1 VARLFHAL
9 LAAIFAVAW
18 LSLLAQVE
26 LLIGS
31 HGLLPLRDFLAE
43 ARREGQLSLARFP
56 TLLALVPGADG
67 PSDAVILAGP
77 IVGLGLALGGLLGVW
92 PRTGAALQ
100 TVLYLGYATACRPF
114 LSFQWDNLLLECGL
128 LATFLP
134 TTRPAR
140 LAHVLFRVLVFKLY
154 FESGLA
160 KWQSP
165 IHDWTDGTA
174 MTFYY
179 ETAPLPTALG
189 WYAHHLPRAWHG
201 FESRAV
207 LAIELVAPFAI
218 FGPRRVRLGAAALF
232 TLFQSLNAATAN
244 YGFFCPLAVALDV
257 FLLDDRDLA
266 RAVASLRRCGR
277 SRARWPLRLR
287 ATPSTAPPT
296 AVADDAA
303 APPPPALPPAPAPPD
318 LRRLA
323 LARRSLAGAGALAWC
338 LLSLAEAAFTFA
350 DLQPETVN
358 RLIPVLELT
367 QTLRMVNAYHL
378 FASVT
383 QQRVE
388 PELQTSVDGIWTAHS
403 LRFKPGDPRRRP
415 PFVAPHQPRVD
426 FLLWFY
432 GLSYLRPDPPAYVSA
447 LVDRLCNE
455 PSAVQSLFVDPLPA
469 APSAVRIAF
478 FDFRFSSSAER
489 RSTGI
494 WWSRRPLGV
503 TQPIACG
510 R

>member
-1 VARLFHAL
+1 VARLFHIL
-9 LAAIFAVAW
+9 LATIFAVAW

-26 LLIGS
+26 VLIGS
-31 HGLLPLRDFLAE
+31 HGLLPLADFLAE
-43 ARREGQLSLARFP
+43 ARREGRFSFARFP

-100 TVLYLGYATACRPF
+100 TVLYLGYATACRTF

-140 LAHVLFRVLVFKLY
+140 LTHVLFRVLVFKLY

-165 IHDWTDGTA
+165 IHDWRDGTA

-189 WYAHHLPRAWHG
+189 WYAHHLPRAWHV

-218 FGPRRVRLGAAALF
+218 FGPRRARLGAAALF
-232 TLFQSLNAATAN
+232 TVFQTVNAASAN
-244 YGFFCPLAVALDV
+244 YGFFCPLAVALHV

-266 RAVASLRRCGR
+266 RAAACLRRRGR
-277 SRARWPLRLR
+277 SLARWPRRLR
-287 ATPSTAPPT
+287 ATPPTAPPA
-296 AVADDAA
+296 AVVEDAA
-303 APPPPALPPAPAPPD
+303 APPPPPPPAPPE
-318 LRRLA
+318 LRRLV
-323 LARRSLAGAGALAWC
+323 LGRRVLAGAGATAWC
-338 LLSLAEAAFTFA
+338 LLSLTEAAFTFA

-383 QQRVE
+383 QERVE
-388 PELQTSVDGIWTAHS
+388 PELQTEVDGIWSPQA

-455 PSAVQSLFVDPLPA
+455 PSAVRSLFADALPA

-489 RSTGI
+489 RSTGV

-503 TQPIACG
+503 TRPIVCG
-510 R
+510 H